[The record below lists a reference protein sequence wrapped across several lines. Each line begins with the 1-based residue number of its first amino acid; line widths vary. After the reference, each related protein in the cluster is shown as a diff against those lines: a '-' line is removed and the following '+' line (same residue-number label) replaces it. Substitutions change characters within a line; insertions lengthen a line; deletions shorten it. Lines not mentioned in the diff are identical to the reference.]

1 MTKLATLIALPLLA
15 TAALAQQI
23 VEEEEEQE
31 IRRYTVEMI
40 IFSYAQ
46 DVSTGSEIFVPDAPP
61 LAEDL
66 LDELSEDS
74 QEELQPEIEVAAEVE
89 VDPEAE
95 LDETQDPLALVLMAE
110 DDYALGDILEE
121 MERLDV
127 YQPLMHFGWTQP
139 TWPEEDTAALE
150 LQSLAMPPEGLSGD
164 LTLYLSRY
172 LHLVV
177 DLQLDEAE
185 STTPDYVF
193 GDYDLRNYDGPDS
206 YPVRYRI
213 SENRIIRNGELRY
226 FDHPKFG
233 VLAKIT
239 RFEVATEPTP
249 EELYEETELLG
260 YDGE

>member
-23 VEEEEEQE
+23 VEGEEEQE

-46 DVSTGSEIFVPDAPP
+46 DVSTGSELFVPDAPP
-61 LAEDL
+61 VPEDL
-66 LDELSEDS
+66 LVELPEDS
-74 QEELQPEIEVAAEVE
+74 QEELQPEIEV
-89 VDPEAE
+89 DPETE
-95 LDETQDPLALVLMAE
+95 LDEEQDPIALVLLAE
-110 DDYALGDILEE
+110 EDYALEDVLEE

-139 TWPEEDTAALE
+139 TRPEEDTEALE

-193 GDYDLRNYDGPDS
+193 GDYDLRNYDEPDS

-239 RFEVATEPTP
+239 RFEEEAEPTT
-249 EELYEETELLG
+249 EYLFEETELLG